1 MDTIAWLQGGPYGPL
16 REWHMSHRATVLV
29 VDDDPDTV
37 ATMRD
42 ILEEEGH
49 TVLEARNGRE
59 ALHVAL
65 QTLPDLVLLD
75 LNMPEMDGRAFLAA
89 LEHSPTLAGVTVVV
103 LSGAADAPRVAYECV
118 SKPLRLDTLLGLIDR
133 VALAAP

>member
-1 MDTIAWLQGGPYGPL
+1 
-16 REWHMSHRATVLV
+16 MSHHATVLV

-37 ATMRD
+37 STMRD

-59 ALHVAL
+59 GLQVAL
-65 QTLPDLVLLD
+65 QTIPDLVLLD

-89 LEHSPTLAGVTVVV
+89 LAQSPTLAGVTVVV
-103 LSGAADAPRVAYECV
+103 LSGAADARGVSCECV
-118 SKPLRLDTLLGLIDR
+118 TKPLRLDTLLGLIDR
-133 VALAAP
+133 VALAAS